1 MSKDIIIRNITEE
14 QHNQLRIIANEQGYT
29 SLNEFMQDQITEIIA
44 LNALDAAKY
53 VFQPVLNDILSQ
65 VNQLSRTED
74 AKLNNIYGQ
83 VVKNNDLLLSLFELM
98 GINEQPNLN
107 FDKESNN
114 ELDQGDINE

>member
-14 QHNQLRIIANEQGYT
+14 QHNQLRIIANQQGYN

-65 VNQLSRTED
+65 VNQLSRIED
-74 AKLNNIYGQ
+74 TKLNNIYGQ
-83 VVKNNDLLLSLFELM
+83 IVKNNDLLLSLFELM
-98 GINEQPNLN
+98 GINEQSNLD
-107 FDKESNN
+107 FEKESSN
-114 ELDQGDINE
+114 EYGQGDINE

>member
-14 QHNQLRIIANEQGYT
+14 QHNQLRIIANEQGYN